1 MTTARRSPSV
11 WLPWAIF
18 PAIIIL
24 LGILLTLWIQLFVQN
39 GVVFGGEGGL
49 RALVTQ
55 QLAQQIKAG
64 QFPLDIAL
72 NPTTIGWVSDV
83 WQQGLFPFSPP
94 FVQTVEGQS
103 FTTLP
108 FAFPVLSAPFYA
120 LFGDRGLYIIPLV
133 ALWSIWFRFWQVGLR
148 VGLRVGSLCL
158 GLVSL
163 VFASPLSLYGGI
175 HWEHTLAIALAF
187 WGISA
192 LLFPVGSSHSP
203 SGRSPLSH
211 SSSGRSPLS
220 HSPLSRSPKQLLNSG
235 LLIGLSAW
243 FRPECL
249 YLAAIVSLLIIIG
262 CCIPKWKLAPQF
274 TAFQAFI
281 SIGAIFCAVGF
292 FFAINYAIYGNLL
305 GVYALQ
311 LGTATAL
318 SEPVAQATAS
328 YSPVL
333 QSLSRY
339 LPVLW
344 VVGIAALLS
353 PELRPAKVKPPSKFA
368 KAATAKSDYVKGH
381 YFQQIGLRTAAAIDP
396 IPSRFI
402 LTLSLLFLLGIPL
415 LMPTDPAE
423 AQWGP
428 QRYLILVPLAS
439 LILTQQLSPAFFRN
453 WARKLILIGTA
464 IALVFGIHINTINGA
479 FASFQDGQNTSI
491 RANYTQAR
499 QLINVLR
506 QPTVQPWI
514 AVSHQSVAHQFWSAL
529 PQKTFFYAQ
538 TVDETK
544 QLATALV
551 AQNES
556 EFLYICQPDEA
567 CPVPEAPTNEL
578 ALADGI
584 HSLDITLLDTYG
596 IYPMYKVEIVP

>member
-1 MTTARRSPSV
+1 MTIARRSPSV
-11 WLPWAIF
+11 RLPWAIF
-18 PAIIIL
+18 PAIIIV

-39 GVVFGGEGGL
+39 GVVFGGESGL

-55 QLAQQIKAG
+55 QLAAQIKAG

-94 FVQTVEGQS
+94 FVQTVGEQS
-103 FTTLP
+103 FTALP
-108 FAFPVLSAPFYA
+108 FAFSVLSAPFYA

-133 ALWSIWFRFWQVGLR
+133 ALWSIWFRFWQIGLR
-148 VGLRVGSLCL
+148 AGLRVGSLCL

-175 HWEHTLAIALAF
+175 YWEHTLAIALAF

-192 LLFPVGSSHSP
+192 LLFPVGTIRSSL
-203 SGRSPLSH
+203 GRSPLGH
-211 SSSGRSPLS
+211 F
-220 HSPLSRSPKQLLNSG
+220 PKQLLSGG

-243 FRPECL
+243 FRPEFL
-249 YLAAIVSLLIIIG
+249 YLAVVVSLLIVTG

-274 TAFQAFI
+274 TAFQSFI
-281 SIGAIFCAVGF
+281 SIGAILCAVGC

-311 LGTATAL
+311 LGASASL

-344 VVGIAALLS
+344 VVGIAALLR

-381 YFQQIGLRTAAAIDP
+381 YFKQIGLHAVAAIDP

-415 LMPTDPAE
+415 LIPTSPGE

-428 QRYLILVPLAS
+428 QQYLILVPLAS

-491 RANYTQAR
+491 RANYAQAR
-499 QLINVLR
+499 QLVHVLR
-506 QPTVQPWI
+506 QPTTHPWI
-514 AVSHQSVAHQFWSAL
+514 AVSNQSVAHQFWSAL

-544 QLATALV
+544 RLATALV

-556 EFLYICQPDEA
+556 EFLYICQPNEA
-567 CPVPEAPTNEL
+567 CPVPEAATNEL

-584 HSLDITLLDTYG
+584 HSLDITFLDTYG